1 MSIKVLADSSCEIP
15 AELRSTQSI
24 ISVPFKLYVNEVEMV
39 DDDQLD
45 VISFIDKMVKSATV
59 PRSAC
64 PAPND
69 FQVHFE
75 GDEDCYIVTI
85 SSKLSGTYNSAMLAK
100 SMYLEEAPE
109 KFIHVFDSKSAS
121 IAETLVAMKI
131 LELNEKNFKRESLV
145 EKVNEYIA
153 GMTTYFVAESLD
165 NLMKNG
171 RMSKLKGT
179 IATALNIKP
188 IMGADGDGEIKLID
202 KARGSARAFQRMID
216 LIAENGKNAEER
228 VLAISHVNNLER
240 ALWIKEELI
249 KRCNFKEIIVI
260 QTSGLSSLYCDNQG
274 IILSF

>member
-15 AELRSTQSI
+15 AGLKGQDAI
-24 ISVPFKLYVNEVEMV
+24 ISVPFKLYVDDVEMV
-39 DDDQLD
+39 DDEQLD
-45 VISFIDKMVKSATV
+45 VISFIDKMVKASVV

-69 FQVHFE
+69 FQVHFNGE
-75 GDEDCYIVTI
+75 EDCYIVTI

-100 SMYLEEAPE
+100 SMYLEEVPN

-121 IAETLVAMKI
+121 IAETLIAMKV
-131 LELNEKNFKRESLV
+131 LELNNLNLKREALV

-188 IMGADGDGEIKLID
+188 IMGADGEGEIKLID
-202 KARGSARAFQRMID
+202 KARGSARAFQRMLE
-216 LIAENGKNAEER
+216 LIVENAKNPEER

-240 ALWIKEELI
+240 AMWIKEELI
-249 KRCNFKEIIVI
+249 KRCNFKDIVVV

-274 IILSF
+274 IILAF